1 MSADRA
7 LAREHLGDVAG
18 GLRYCSGPLVP
29 CMRAGIL
36 IREQARHP
44 EAVPCIGCGLR
55 VAIAR
60 WVVDARRDPVT
71 GLPFGGHL
79 CTRCDPFM
87 RPIREA
93 QK

>member
-1 MSADRA
+1 MSLERT
-7 LAREHLGDVAG
+7 LAREHLAEVAG
-18 GLRYCSGPLVP
+18 ELRYCSGPLVQ

-44 EAVPCIGCGLR
+44 DPVPCIGCGLVVR
-55 VAIAR
+55 IAR
-60 WVVDARRDPVT
+60 WVVDAKRDPVT
-71 GLPFGGHL
+71 GGPYGGHL

-93 QK
+93 SR